1 MDSKMLLTEFF
12 NTPEGD
18 SYANSAST
26 SQLAESK
33 GKISASEDPCWKGYH
48 MVGTKTKGGRE
59 VPNCVPGEKGAMTEG
74 AELSHI
80 IQARQLVRQALRD
93 SDQRQEYFDFLK
105 HLRSKYGKEYSTR
118 VHQDATKLDAVKE
131 GTDGIDT
138 VSVDVPLLIR
148 LLEYAREDA
157 QTDMDLHH
165 VADRMI
171 ELSQEDRT
179 LTMDDYQTIC
189 GSKE

>member
-1 MDSKMLLTEFF
+1 MLLTEFF
-12 NTPEGD
+12 NIPEGD
-18 SYANSAST
+18 SYANNTST
-26 SQLAESK
+26 PQLAETK

-48 MVGTKTKGGRE
+48 MVGTKNKSGRE
-59 VPNCVPGEKGAMTEG
+59 VPNCVPGEKGSMTESS
-74 AELSHI
+74 ELSDI
-80 IQARQLVRQALRD
+80 IQAKQLVQQALRD
-93 SDQRQEYFDFLK
+93 PGQRQEYFDFLK

-165 VADRMI
+165 VAERMI
-171 ELSQEDRT
+171 ALSQEDRT
-179 LTMDDYQTIC
+179 LTMDDYQSIC
-189 GSKE
+189 GGKE

>member
-1 MDSKMLLTEFF
+1 MITDKKMLLTEFF
-12 NTPEGD
+12 N
-18 SYANSAST
+18 
-26 SQLAESK
+26 L
-33 GKISASEDPCWKGYH
+33 
-48 MVGTKTKGGRE
+48 
-59 VPNCVPGEKGAMTEG
+59 TENE
-74 AELSHI
+74 ELSHI
-80 IQARQLVRQALRD
+80 LQARQLVKQAVRD
-93 SDQRQEYFDFLK
+93 SSLRQQYFDFMR
-105 HLRSKYGKEYSTR
+105 HLRDRYGSEYSTR
-118 VHQDATKLDAVKE
+118 VHQDATKIDTVKE

-165 VADRMI
+165 VAERMI